1 MHAFMF
7 ILFFYLGTV
16 DTEVVDRVEARVGK
30 EDGAG
35 EGTTAGSNT
44 GITGSETGT
53 RAIEVAI
60 SQALQTP
67 IRDTTL
73 ILRDRIMTATDL
85 LNLSRVFSI

>member
-1 MHAFMF
+1 M
-7 ILFFYLGTV
+7 GG
-16 DTEVVDRVEARVGK
+16 VEAMVGN
-30 EDGAG
+30 ETGAG

-44 GITGSETGT
+44 GMTGSETGT

-73 ILRDRIMTATDL
+73 ILRDHNMTATDL